1 VGYLLPVLDADTHQG
16 VCLYDPSRKDF
27 MVVSLSGAEA
37 QQHASPI
44 KPAACFTIY
53 DEARCRGTDL
63 KLAPTTKA
71 LLTLGPGCAKDKLM
85 QAAGRL
91 RQLGPGQQTLVLA
104 GPPEV
109 TGKIWEAASG
119 GSNGRKE
126 QQMPCGEPSM
136 AQVLNWV
143 MANTVQN
150 NLQGVASW
158 VAAGLH
164 YHATYGQPQRSQLP
178 ELLELEHFYASSKAA
193 VPAHQVLEA
202 MLQKALGGIDVGA
215 AAEAQLSVQRMREV
229 TATGSCLAAGHE
241 IVAGMGAD
249 EECERELQ
257 REQEQEEEEEV
268 QVAKAAPAAEVDW
281 QYSAALQAGS
291 VTQLQ
296 QVAGIMPLAQLV
308 QQLHP
313 AGLGDIPWSSDV
325 FVTRN
330 FYATVTG
337 TSGLSEYLRPLGH
350 LLLFSSG
357 EVLLLSDREADGVLK
372 AAWGGSISAVSKPP
386 QLMLLTHADPHAS
399 QLHAGSGLR
408 QAAAAA
414 TGQPLTVTLGTG
426 KHVSLQLTVQQVVSL
441 LLFNGG
447 AMYSS
452 KEQRQQL
459 VRMVRGRQEE
469 VEALLALRGKLPQL
483 PRSHLERASNPRL
496 VAL

>member
-91 RQLGPGQQTLVLA
+91 RQLGPQRQTLLLA

-119 GSNGRKE
+119 KKKQRH
-126 QQMPCGEPSM
+126 GEPSM
-136 AQVLNWV
+136 DQVLNWV
-143 MANTVQN
+143 MANTVQD
-150 NLQGVASW
+150 NLQGVVSW
-158 VAAGLH
+158 VKSGLH
-164 YHATYGQPQRSQLP
+164 YYETYGQPECSRLP

-202 MLQKALGGIDVGA
+202 MLQKALNAMGA
-215 AAEAQLSVQRMREV
+215 AAAAAAGAQLAVQKMKEV
-229 TATGSCLAAGHE
+229 VAKGSQLAAGHQV
-241 IVAGMGAD
+241 VAGMGAD

-268 QVAKAAPAAEVDW
+268 QVPKAAPAAEVDW